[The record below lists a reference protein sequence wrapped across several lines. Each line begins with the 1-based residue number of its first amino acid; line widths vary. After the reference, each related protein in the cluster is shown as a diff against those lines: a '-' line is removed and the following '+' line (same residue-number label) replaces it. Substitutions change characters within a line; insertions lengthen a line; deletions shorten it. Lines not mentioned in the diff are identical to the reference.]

1 MIRLPELGRD
11 EDGRDPRQMAHWAV
25 ARWEAIQA
33 SRISGREEPQK
44 GISLTYR
51 LMQQVTLLATED
63 EGIEF
68 PTLFSRLAYLK
79 SRDGISGSLLFALQ
93 SFRKQVEQR
102 GKKFEQG
109 DLFNLGLWSMAEL
122 IYVLWGERPNISDDG
137 IRNARKLLRAK
148 REYQEYTPL
157 MRGVLSG
164 VGEEEETLLFL
175 SEEDT
180 ETEYVVCW
188 NVAERNEIFSKNIRK
203 LLQANV
209 FPYSCHLWHVEID
222 EKGRLYPQAFIFEP
236 DYLVNVTAIAACFTS
251 EGVDLLPYF
260 LQKFLPRDTSAP
272 LLKGHIANHF
282 FDGLL
287 RDSDAPFLPL
297 LKETFEMYPL
307 EYALLEEGEMRKVY
321 EDVKQFYAVIQSV
334 IQQQFSFLQLDA
346 DHAVIEPSFYHPDL
360 GLQGRLDMLH
370 ISEPGKPNAI
380 IELKS
385 GSVFKP
391 NRYGLQSA
399 HYVQT
404 LLYDLMISHALPK
417 DPSALSY
424 ILYCKKGDRP
434 LRSAPVAR
442 EQQVEALQLRNR
454 IVLWE
459 QMLSRMTGE
468 AEDLEFFNYLH
479 PKKHNVA
486 GFVGRDLHKFSSV
499 FQALHKTEQAYFAA
513 FTGFLAREHIL
524 AKVGRDQSD
533 RNYGLAAMWRESLP
547 QKQERFGVL
556 HALELLNHRR
566 EKEHELVFRRSP
578 ETDVLANFRVGDIG
592 VLYPETKSQLPTK
605 GQVYK
610 CSLIEMTSTE
620 VVVRLRN
627 WQLDIRAFEPGS
639 LWNIEHDMLDSS
651 FYKSFRNLF
660 LWASATAEQ
669 RRLFLGMVPPGKGV
683 ESNVGQ
689 IDRPPIMTD
698 QQFEILQKMIR
709 SEDYFLLWGPPGT
722 GKTSVMLRYF
732 VEYMLSQTEERILLL
747 AYTNRAVDEICQ
759 TLEKIRDKMEVP
771 YVRLGSTYGVA
782 PEFRPRLLQKQM
794 ADVSSRRELKA
805 FLPKQRVYTAT
816 VSSFMGKRHLLDLVH
831 FDRVVID
838 EASQLLEPMMGGI
851 IHDFKRIIMI
861 GDHRQL
867 PAVVQ
872 QSPTFTRVRN
882 PELREIGFRDLG
894 DSLFERL
901 FRKVQS
907 KNWDHAYDQLSFQG
921 RMHPEIMRFPAEYFY
936 DGKLSPLKNVFD
948 QNKEEPAAFSSTLST
963 FLYRERLVYLP
974 SSIREEEQL
983 AKTNKDEAEKV
994 VFLIRAYQK
1003 IWKSQARS
1011 WSETSLGVITP
1022 FRAQIAQIKKEIWDA
1037 GIEDPEKIN
1046 VDTVERYQGSA
1057 RDIIIMSLCVNRA
1070 DQWTS
1075 ICSINT
1081 EGVDRK
1087 LNVAMTR
1094 AREHFVLIGNEGH
1107 IREQETYDSLIKKM
1121 SDFNRL
1127 EVPKE

>member
-1 MIRLPELGRD
+1 MIRLPEMGRNA
-11 EDGRDPRQMAHWAV
+11 DGRDPRQMAQWAV
-25 ARWEAIQA
+25 ARWEGIQK
-33 SRISGREEPQK
+33 SRISGREETK
-44 GISLTYR
+44 KAIDLTYR
-51 LMQQVTLLATED
+51 LLQQVTLLATED

-79 SRDGISGSLLFALQ
+79 SRDGLPGALLFALQ

-102 GKKFEQG
+102 GNKFEEA
-109 DLFNLGLWSMAEL
+109 DLLNLGLWSMAEL
-122 IYVLWGERPNISDDG
+122 IYVLWGKRPNILDDG
-137 IRNARKLLRAK
+137 IREAKKLLRAR
-148 REYQEYTPL
+148 REYRKYTPL
-157 MRGVLSG
+157 MRGVLTGS
-164 VGEEEETLLFL
+164 GEEEETLLFL
-175 SEEDT
+175 SEDDT

-188 NVAERNEIFSKNIRK
+188 NVAERNEVFSENIRK

-222 EKGRLYPQAFIFEP
+222 EDGRLYPQAFIFEP

-287 RDSDAPFLPL
+287 RDPDSPFLPL
-297 LKETFEMYPL
+297 LKETFAMYPL
-307 EYALLEEGEMRKVY
+307 EYALLDEGDMRKVY
-321 EDVKQFYAVIQSV
+321 EDVKQFYAVIKSV
-334 IQQQFSFLQLDA
+334 IKQHFPRLKLDA
-346 DHAVIEPSFYHPDL
+346 EHAVIEPSFYHPDL

-370 ISEPGKPNAI
+370 LSEPDQPNAI

-391 NRYGLQSA
+391 NRYGLQAA

-424 ILYCKKGDRP
+424 ILYCKKEDRP

-459 QMLSRMTGE
+459 QMLSRMTGSSK
-468 AEDLEFFNYLH
+468 DLEVFNYLH
-479 PKKHNVA
+479 PKKHDVA

-499 FQALHKTEQAYFAA
+499 FQSLHKTEQAYFAV

-556 HALELLNHRR
+556 NALELLNHRR
-566 EKEHELVFRRSP
+566 EKEHELVFRRSS
-578 ETDVLANFRVGDIG
+578 ETDALANFRVGDIG
-592 VLYPETKSQLPTK
+592 VLYSETKGQLPTK

-610 CSLIEMTSTE
+610 CSVIEMTSTE

-627 WQLDIRAFEPGS
+627 WQLDLRAFESGS
-639 LWNIEHDMLDSS
+639 RWNIEHDMLDSS

-660 LWASATAEQ
+660 LWASATSDQ
-669 RRLFLGMVPPGKGV
+669 RRLYLGLLPPAKGSA
-683 ESNVGQ
+683 SNMGQ
-689 IDRPPIMTD
+689 IERPPIMTD
-698 QQFEILQKMIR
+698 QQFRILQKMIQ

-759 TLEKIRDKMEVP
+759 TLEKIGDTIEVP

-782 PEFRPRLLQKQM
+782 PEFRSRLLQKQM
-794 ADVSSRRELKA
+794 ADVSSRRELKE
-805 FLPKQRVYTAT
+805 FLPKQRIYTAT
-816 VSSFMGKRHLLDLVH
+816 VSSFMGKRHLLDLVQ

-872 QSPTFTRVRN
+872 QSAAFTRVRN
-882 PELREIGFRDLG
+882 PRLREIGFRDLG

-901 FRKVQS
+901 FRKVQG
-907 KNWDHAYDQLSFQG
+907 KGWDHAYDQLSSQG
-921 RMHPEIMRFPAEYFY
+921 RMHPEIMTFPAKHFY
-936 DGKLSPLKNVFD
+936 DGKLSPLEGIFEKKGAGNGSN
-948 QNKEEPAAFSSTLST
+948 QNRFLS
-963 FLYRERLVYLP
+963 RERLIYWA
-974 SSIREEEQL
+974 STIREEEQL
-983 AKTNKDEAEKV
+983 KKTNKDEAEKV
-994 VFLIRAYQK
+994 VFLIRAYQQ
-1003 IWKSQARS
+1003 IWKSRGNK

-1057 RDIIIMSLCVNRA
+1057 RDIIIMSLCVNRSE
-1070 DQWTS
+1070 QWSS

-1087 LNVAMTR
+1087 LNVAVTR
-1094 AREHFVLIGNEGH
+1094 AREHFILIGNEGH
-1107 IREQETYDSLIKKM
+1107 IRDQDIYNSLVTEM
-1121 SDFNRL
+1121 AYFE
-1127 EVPKE
+1127 EVEISE